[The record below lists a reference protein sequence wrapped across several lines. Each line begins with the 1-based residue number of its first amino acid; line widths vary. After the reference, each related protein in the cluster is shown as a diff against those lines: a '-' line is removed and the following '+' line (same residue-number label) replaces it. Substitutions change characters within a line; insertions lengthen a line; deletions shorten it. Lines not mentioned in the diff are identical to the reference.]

1 MRRSLFVMALLSLL
15 LFAVAGLTA
24 CGSRSAQASPQ
35 NTPSVQNTPGDPM
48 NYHDLV
54 AKLRAS
60 GAKVMPG
67 AAISQPFMDVQ
78 GRTLAVNG
86 EQLQVY
92 EYASVAD
99 ADEQAARISPDG
111 TAFTTVSS
119 SGTPVGAVQVD
130 WIKPPHLYK
139 AGRIIVIYIGT
150 NNAVMHLL
158 EGILGKQFAGME
170 H

>member
-1 MRRSLFVMALLSLL
+1 MRRSLSVMTLFSLL

-24 CGSRSAQASPQ
+24 CWSRSAQD
-35 NTPSVQNTPGDPM
+35 TKGDPM

-54 AKLRAS
+54 AKLKPS
-60 GAKVMPG
+60 VAKVIPG
-67 AAISQPFMDVQ
+67 GDISQPFMDVQ

-92 EYASVAD
+92 VYASMAD
-99 ADEQAARISPDG
+99 ANQQAARISPDG

-119 SGTPVGAVQVD
+119 SGMPVGATQVD
-130 WIKPPHLYK
+130 WVRPPHLYK
-139 AGRIIVIYIGT
+139 AGRVIVIYIGT

-158 EGILGKQFAGME
+158 EGILGKQFAGM
-170 H
+170 

>member
-1 MRRSLFVMALLSLL
+1 MKRQLFVVALLLLL

-24 CGSRSAQASPQ
+24 CGSHSAQAGSQ
-35 NTPSVQNTPGDPM
+35 NTPSAQHTQVDQM
-48 NYHDLV
+48 NYNYLI

-67 AAISQPFMDVQ
+67 AAINQPFLDIP
-78 GRTLAVNG
+78 GRMLVVNG

-99 ADEQAARISPDG
+99 ANQQAARISPDG

-119 SGTPVGAVQVD
+119 SGMPVGATQVD
-130 WIKPPHLYK
+130 WVRPPHLYK
-139 AGRIIVIYIGT
+139 AGRVIVIYIGT
-150 NNAVMHLL
+150 NNTVMHLL
-158 EGILGKQFAGME
+158 AGILGKQFAGM
-170 H
+170 

>member
-1 MRRSLFVMALLSLL
+1 MKRPLFVLALLSLL
-15 LFAVAGLTA
+15 LFAVAWLTA
-24 CGSRSAQASPQ
+24 CGSRSAQAGSQ
-35 NTPSVQNTPGDPM
+35 NTPSVQHTQSDQM
-48 NYHDLV
+48 NYNYLV
-54 AKLRAS
+54 AKLRVS

-78 GRTLAVNG
+78 GRTLSVDG

-92 EYASVAD
+92 EYASLAD
-99 ADEQAARISPDG
+99 ANKQAARISLDG
-111 TAFTTVSS
+111 TTFTVVSS
-119 SGTPVGAVQVD
+119 SGMPIGSTQVD
-130 WIKPPHLYK
+130 WVKPPHLYK

-150 NNAVMHLL
+150 NIAVMHLL

>member
-1 MRRSLFVMALLSLL
+1 MKRSLFVMALLSLL
-15 LFAVAGLTA
+15 LFVVAGLTG
-24 CGSRSAQASPQ
+24 CGSRSAQD
-35 NTPSVQNTPGDPM
+35 TKGDPM

-54 AKLRAS
+54 AKLKAS
-60 GAKVMPG
+60 GAKVIPG
-67 AAISQPFMDVQ
+67 GDISQPFMDVQ

-99 ADEQAARISPDG
+99 ANQQAARISPDG

-119 SGTPVGAVQVD
+119 SGMPVGATQVD
-130 WIKPPHLYK
+130 WVRPPHLYK
-139 AGRIIVIYIGT
+139 AGRVIVIYIGT

-158 EGILGKQFAGME
+158 EGILGKQFAGM
-170 H
+170 

>member
-24 CGSRSAQASPQ
+24 CGSRSTQD
-35 NTPSVQNTPGDPM
+35 TKGDPM

-54 AKLRAS
+54 AKLKAS

-67 AAISQPFMDVQ
+67 GDISQPFMDVQ
-78 GRTLAVNG
+78 GRTLAVDG

-92 EYASVAD
+92 EYASMAD
-99 ADEQAARISPDG
+99 ANQQAARISPDG
-111 TAFTTVSS
+111 TAFTVVSS
-119 SGTPVGAVQVD
+119 SGMPVGATQVD
-130 WIKPPHLYK
+130 WVRPPHLYK
-139 AGRIIVIYIGT
+139 AGRVIVIYIGT

-158 EGILGKQFAGME
+158 EGILGKQFAGM
-170 H
+170 

>member
-1 MRRSLFVMALLSLL
+1 MRRSLSVMALLSLF

-24 CGSRSAQASPQ
+24 CGSRSAQAGPQ
-35 NTPSVQNTPGDPM
+35 NTPSVQNTQGDPM

-54 AKLRAS
+54 AKLKDS
-60 GAKVMPG
+60 GAKVIPG

-78 GRTLAVNG
+78 GRTLAVQG

-99 ADEQAARISPDG
+99 ANKQAVRISPDG

-119 SGTPVGAVQVD
+119 SGVPVGATQVD
-130 WIKPPHLYK
+130 WVRPPHLYK
-139 AGRIIVIYIGT
+139 AGRVIVIYIGT

-158 EGILGKQFAGME
+158 EGILGKQFAGM
-170 H
+170 

>member
-1 MRRSLFVMALLSLL
+1 MRRPLFVMALLSLL

-24 CGSRSAQASPQ
+24 CGSRSAQASSQ
-35 NTPSVQNTPGDPM
+35 NTPSVQHTQGDQM
-48 NYHDLV
+48 NYNYLV

-67 AAISQPFMDVQ
+67 TAISQPFMDVQ

-92 EYASVAD
+92 EYASLVD
-99 ADEQAARISPDG
+99 ANKQAARISPDG

-119 SGTPVGAVQVD
+119 SGMQVGATQVD
-130 WIKPPHLYK
+130 WVKPPHLYK

-158 EGILGKQFAGME
+158 EGILGKQFAGV
-170 H
+170 